1 MFLKNKEVNE
11 SQELVGKIMRKVKFA
26 RKNGPKNF
34 KNHEKNWTF

>member
-11 SQELVGKIMRKVKFA
+11 SQELVGKIMRKVKFE
-26 RKNGPKNF
+26 NGPKNF